1 MPDTTFQLVMNL
13 LGLGISVFI
22 GRFAFSGFSVVGSPN
37 LLRLTFAFILI
48 AAGFAIFAGA
58 LFMEPAYGQAMLT
71 LGLAAQTIGYFFI
84 ALSHG
89 LKRSFD
95 FAPSPRLAMVP
106 LAVAPFIIP
115 GNSIEH
121 LIRSISFI
129 LLVYVSIETMAAY
142 MQSRKPTTLMIGSG
156 LGLLASAELIAWYDF
171 IYPGVFSYLALAIKV
186 GGFGLLFIPFSKFG
200 LSSGGLGGRVNSQI
214 GSGV

>member
-1 MPDTTFQLVMNL
+1 MPDISFALVMNL

-22 GRFAFSGFSVVGSPN
+22 SRFAFAGYAAVGSPN
-37 LLRLTFAFILI
+37 LLRLTFAFISI
-48 AAGFAIFAGA
+48 SAGFAIIVGS
-58 LFMEPAYGQAMLT
+58 LFVQPAYSQPLMTA
-71 LGLAAQTIGYFFI
+71 GLAAQTIGYFFI

-89 LKRSFD
+89 LKKSFD
-95 FAPSPRLAMVP
+95 FAPAPRFAFIP
-106 LAVAPFIIP
+106 LALTPFIIP

-142 MQSRKPTTLMIGSG
+142 MQSRKTSTLMIGSG
-156 LGLLASAELIAWYDF
+156 LGLLATAELIAWYDF
-171 IYPGVFSYLALAIKV
+171 IYPGIFAYPALAIKV
-186 GGFGLLFIPFSKFG
+186 AGFGLLFIPFSKFG
-200 LSSGGLGGRVNSQI
+200 LSTGLGKVNSQI